1 MTLLRK
7 VPLFADLKDE
17 DKVCIEETEEWR
29 LPTGEML
36 VEEGKHAEYFF
47 VLLEGEISVWTEHDD
62 EEIVV
67 YRSRPGAFLG
77 EVPLLLGT
85 PYLLSARAERDCRLI
100 VFPEDAFWKLLR
112 LCPAISGEIFRA
124 MATRIRNMEGSARQQ
139 EKLEALGTMSAGLA
153 HELNN
158 PSSAAER
165 IAVHLGEVIQT
176 IQSVA
181 HRLHHTLEHEHW
193 HRLVALLDEVL
204 KNSSAAKHHSIEQS
218 DSEDALAAWL
228 REEGVSDAWEIAPVL
243 VGAGFEMSALVSLR
257 EDLPENAFGDVVR
270 WIALRLKIQT
280 LLEDAEQSTGR
291 IASLVEAVRSIA
303 RQEHAELAD
312 IDVHEQ
318 IRSALGVLDHKLKK
332 VRITQNFSSECGHVR
347 GYPSEL
353 AQVWVNLL
361 DNAADA
367 VNGVGEIVIQTQ
379 RDDNQTV
386 VEIIDN
392 GPGISSENLSHIFEP
407 FFTTKGVGSGKGLG
421 LTISQG
427 IVGDRHG
434 GEIEVESKAG
444 ETRFLVRLP
453 VRCIERK
460 EGAEAI
466 AASRAAIAELKE
478 GFEENKLRPSSQA
491 SSSRLRRSDMGG
503 MATTSGGSAVS
514 DRAFATIFDIPLFG
528 QLNDSQRA
536 CFSTGT
542 EIRLKAGETFFR
554 DGDPANAFYV
564 MLEGELRATKF
575 YGDQEIFLGEAVP
588 GEFFG
593 EIQILLD
600 IPNWVLARVIADSR
614 LFRLPRA
621 GFWDLLRTAPT
632 VARKIMRTLAT
643 RLRNLES
650 YSQEREKLIQLG
662 AIAAG
667 LAHELNNPATAA
679 RRAAADL
686 RQSVEEV
693 QDYACELNE
702 TLSVEQWQQLVATSR
717 EAIYCTE
724 SQPELNSLEQGD
736 REEAIERWLDL
747 HKIADAWNLA
757 SALVNARV
765 DQEDLEALKRT
776 VPAQDLENAI
786 HWWAANLTTR
796 DLLESISR
804 STERISELV
813 GAVKSYSFMD
823 QAPWQEIDVHEG
835 IENTLIILGHKLR
848 NVTVTRNFDRTLP
861 CLYAYGGELNQVWTN
876 LIDNAIYALGG
887 TGRIDVR
894 TRRDGEFFLVE
905 IADNGSGI
913 PPEAR
918 QHIFAVPFFTTKGG
932 AGTGLG
938 LVISHRI
945 VVERHHG
952 KVDFSTGPNGTQ
964 FNVRL
969 PFESSA
975 QA

>member
-1 MTLLRK
+1 MNLLRK
-7 VPLFADLKDE
+7 VPVFASLKDE

-29 LPTGEML
+29 LPAGEML

-47 VLLEGEISVWTEHDD
+47 VLLEGEISVWKKHADQ
-62 EEIVV
+62 EIVL
-67 YRSRPGAFLG
+67 YRARPGVFFG

-85 PYLLSARAERDCRLI
+85 PYLLSARAECDCRLI
-100 VFPEDAFWKLLR
+100 VFPEEAFWKLLR

-124 MATRIRNMEGSARQQ
+124 MVTRLRNIEGSRQQQ
-139 EKLEALGTMSAGLA
+139 EKLVALGTMSAGLA

-158 PSSAAER
+158 PSSAAQR
-165 IAVHLGEVIQT
+165 IAVHLGEVIQM

-193 HRLVALLDEVL
+193 DRLIALVGEVL
-204 KNSSAAKHHSIEQS
+204 KNPSAGHHSFEQS
-218 DSEDALAAWL
+218 DSEDALTAWL
-228 REEGVSDAWEIAPVL
+228 REGGVSDAWKIAPVL
-243 VGAGFEMSALVSLR
+243 VGAGLDRGALVSLR
-257 EDLPENAFGDVVR
+257 EELPKNAFGDAVQ
-270 WIALRLKIQT
+270 WIALRMKLKP
-280 LLEDAEQSTGR
+280 LLDDAEQSTGR

-303 RQEHAELAD
+303 RQEHAEAAD

-318 IRSALGVLDHKLKK
+318 LRSALSVLDHKLKN
-332 VRITQNFSSECGHVR
+332 VRVAQNFSGESGHVC

-367 VNGVGEIVIQTQ
+367 VNGGGEIAIQTR

-392 GPGISSENLSHIFEP
+392 GPGIPPQNLTHIFEP

-444 ETRFLVRLP
+444 ETRFIVRLP
-453 VRCIERK
+453 VRQVERN
-460 EGAEAI
+460 EGPEAI
-466 AASRAAIAELKE
+466 AASRAYMAELTEQLE
-478 GFEENKLRPSSQA
+478 GMESPLPLQKP
-491 SSSRLRRSDMGG
+491 
-503 MATTSGGSAVS
+503 AVP
-514 DRAFATIFDIPLFG
+514 DGAFATVFDVPLFA
-528 QLNDSQRA
+528 QLDDSQRA
-536 CFSTGT
+536 CFSRGT
-542 EIRLKAGETFFR
+542 EIRLKAGETLIR
-554 DGDPANAFYV
+554 DGDPADVFFV
-564 MLEGELRATKF
+564 MLEGELRVTED
-575 YGDQEIFLGEAVP
+575 YGDQEIFLAEVIP
-588 GEFFG
+588 GKFFA
-593 EIQILLD
+593 EIELLLD
-600 IPNWVLARVIADSR
+600 VPHSVLVRVVADSR

-621 GFWDLLRTAPT
+621 GFWDLLRTSPT
-632 VARKIMRTLAT
+632 VAREIMRTLAT
-643 RLRNLES
+643 RLRNYEG
-650 YSQEREKLIQLG
+650 YTQEREKLVQLG
-662 AIAAG
+662 TMAAG

-686 RQSVEEV
+686 RQSVEKV

-702 TLSVEQWQQLVATSR
+702 TLSAEQWQQLVATSQ
-717 EAIYCTE
+717 EAVHCATSE
-724 SQPELNSLEQGD
+724 PKLNSLEQSD
-736 REEAIERWLDL
+736 REEAIECWLDS
-747 HKIADAWNLA
+747 HKVADAWDLA
-757 SALVNARV
+757 PALVNARV
-765 DQEDLEALKRT
+765 DEGDLETVKRT

-786 HWWAANLTTR
+786 QWLAANLTTR
-796 DLLESISR
+796 DLLKSISH

-813 GAVKSYSFMD
+813 SAVKSYSFMD
-823 QAPWQEIDVHEG
+823 QAPWQELDVHEG

-848 NVTVTRNFDRTLP
+848 NVTVTRDFDRTLP
-861 CLYAYGGELNQVWTN
+861 RLCAYGGELNQVWTN
-876 LIDNAIYALGG
+876 LIDNAIYAVGG

-918 QHIFAVPFFTTKGG
+918 PHIFAVPFFTTKGRS
-932 AGTGLG
+932 GTGLG

-945 VVERHHG
+945 VVERHNG
-952 KVDFSTGPNGTQ
+952 KIDFSTGPNGTQ

-969 PFESSA
+969 PFESPA
-975 QA
+975 HA